1 MRLSGRQ
8 KSFGRACVALLSLG
22 LGGCIEQ
29 AAQMGPEAGARPA
42 LVKREGVTLSE
53 ATVALVSVEGA
64 PAAVAEKFAAAWSE
78 AAKGQEIALVETG
91 AAHYLVRGY
100 LSANATE
107 SGAEIEYVWDVFGPD
122 RHREIRLNDV
132 IAVKETGADPW
143 ALLTPAALQSV
154 AAKSASDLAAF
165 LSRSPEAKPIAQAE
179 APKAAGALSYA
190 SAD

>member
-1 MRLSGRQ
+1 MKFPGRQ
-8 KSFGRACVALLSLG
+8 KSLGWACAIVLSLG
-22 LGGCIEQ
+22 LSGCVEQ
-29 AAQMGPEAGARPA
+29 AAQMSPETGARPT

-64 PAAVAEKFAAAWSE
+64 PAAVAENFGAAWSE
-78 AAKGQEIALVETG
+78 AAKAQEIALVDAG
-91 AAHYLVRGY
+91 AARYLVRGY

-107 SGAEIEYVWDVFGPD
+107 NGAEIEYVWDVFGPD

-132 IAVKETGADPW
+132 IAVKGTGADPW

-165 LSRSPEAKPIAQAE
+165 LSRSPEAKPIAQTDT
-179 APKAAGALSYA
+179 PKAAVALSYA
-190 SAD
+190 STD